1 MTYWSSVFVN
11 ELSLHYRKN
20 SIHTDMSLKQQ
31 ILDDLKTAMK
41 AKEADKL
48 TVLRSL
54 KAKLLEK
61 EISERKGGE
70 ASLSDEQVV
79 EVLMKAAK
87 QRKESIDQFE
97 EGGRDDLVEKEKFE
111 LEIIEKYLPEMMD
124 EDEIREEVKA
134 QIDKMG
140 ATGMSDMGK
149 VMGAL
154 MGRLKGKA
162 EGAAIS
168 RIVKEELSK

>member
-1 MTYWSSVFVN
+1 
-11 ELSLHYRKN
+11 
-20 SIHTDMSLKQQ
+20 MSLKQQ
-31 ILDDLKTAMK
+31 ILDDLKAAMK

-48 TVLRSL
+48 NVLRSL

-97 EGGRDDLVEKEKFE
+97 EGGRDDLAEKEKFE

-134 QIDKMG
+134 QIEKMG
-140 ATGMSDMGK
+140 ATDMSDMGK

-162 EGAAIS
+162 EGTTIS

>member
-1 MTYWSSVFVN
+1 
-11 ELSLHYRKN
+11 
-20 SIHTDMSLKQQ
+20 MSLKQQ
-31 ILDDLKTAMK
+31 ILDDLKAAMK

-48 TVLRSL
+48 NVLRSL

-70 ASLSDEQVV
+70 ASLNDEQVV

-97 EGGRDDLVEKEKFE
+97 EGGRDDLAEKEKFE
-111 LEIIEKYLPEMMD
+111 LEIIENYLPEMMD
-124 EDEIREEVKA
+124 ENEIREEVKS

-140 ATGMSDMGK
+140 ATDMSDMGK

-154 MGRLKGKA
+154 MSRLKGKA
-162 EGAAIS
+162 EGATIS
-168 RIVKEELSK
+168 KIVKEELSK

>member
-1 MTYWSSVFVN
+1 
-11 ELSLHYRKN
+11 
-20 SIHTDMSLKQQ
+20 MSLKNK
-31 ILDDLKTAMK
+31 ILDDLKSAMK

-48 TVLRSL
+48 NVLRSL

-70 ASLSDEQVV
+70 ASLSDDQVV

-87 QRKESIDQFE
+87 QRKESIEQFE
-97 EGGRDDLVEKEKFE
+97 EGGRNDLVEKEKFE

-124 EDEIREEVKA
+124 ENEIRDEVQA
-134 QIDKMG
+134 QIEKMG
-140 ATGMSDMGK
+140 ATDMSDMGK